1 MIIESIELKDYRN
14 YEGLEI
20 YFSPA
25 TNIIYGE
32 NAQGKTNIL
41 EAAYLSGTSKSHRG
55 SKDKEIIRFDA
66 EEAHIRTKVLKREK
80 NYQIDIHL
88 KKNGRKGIAVNHV
101 PLKRA
106 ADIFGILNII
116 FFSPEDLNIIKSGP
130 EKRRRFMDSELCQ
143 IDKIYL
149 NNLTNYNKVLNNRNK
164 LLKDIYFNP
173 GSKKTLDVWDEQLIN
188 YGKKIISTRRKF
200 VSDIAPMVRKM
211 HENISG
217 NRESLVVSYEPDID
231 DIFFYDELIRNRER
245 DIKSGSTSTG
255 PHRDDMSFLINDVD
269 IRKYGSQGQQRTC
282 ALSLKLSE
290 IKLVEEAIGE
300 KPVLLLDDVMSEL
313 DSKRQNDLLMSLD
326 DMQILLTCTGVD
338 ELIKSRLHIDKVF
351 EINNN
356 KATEI
361 SIQEEV

>member
-20 YFSPA
+20 IFSPA

-55 SKDKEIIRFDA
+55 SRDKEIIRFDA
-66 EEAHIRTKVLKREK
+66 SEAHIRTKVIKQGK
-80 NYQIDIHL
+80 KYQIDIHL
-88 KKNGRKGIAVNHV
+88 KQNGRKGIAVNHV

-130 EKRRRFMDSELCQ
+130 EKRRKFMDSELCQ
-143 IDKIYL
+143 IDKVYL

-188 YGKKIISTRRKF
+188 YGKKIIATRRRF
-200 VSDIAPMVRKM
+200 VSDIAPIVSAM
-211 HENISG
+211 HSDISG
-217 NRESLVVSYEPDID
+217 QREVLSVSYEPDID
-231 DIFFYDELIRNRER
+231 DMFFYDELIRNREK
-245 DIKSGSTSTG
+245 DIKTGSTSTG

-313 DSKRQNDLLMSLD
+313 DSKRQNDLLLSLD

-338 ELIKSRLHIDKVF
+338 ELIKSRLHIDKIF
-351 EINNN
+351 EIKDN